1 MGFDGY
7 TLGLRK
13 WITARR
19 RNWHVIQISG
29 SSVEGSMSN
38 VAAAHIVEPR
48 RLSRALR
55 EVASVSARSASVV
68 LAPTEANELIVRMA
82 RDSDRQ
88 AFAVLFAHYFPRVKA
103 FLMRAGASSTVAE
116 ELSQETMLRVWR
128 RAATF
133 DPDAG
138 AASTWIFVIAR
149 NLRVDRLRGQR
160 LENLDLDPS
169 DEGDAPPTGEMVA
182 LMNERAE
189 RVRDALASLSPE
201 QAQIVRLFYFE
212 ERPHS
217 EIARALGIP
226 LGTVKSRVR
235 LAVERLR
242 AQLEDL
248 G

>member
-1 MGFDGY
+1 M
-7 TLGLRK
+7 
-13 WITARR
+13 INA
-19 RNWHVIQISG
+19 
-29 SSVEGSMSN
+29 
-38 VAAAHIVEPR
+38 AAAHIAEPR
-48 RLSRALR
+48 RLSRALP
-55 EVASVSARSASVV
+55 EIAPVSARSGVVV
-68 LAPTEANELIVRMA
+68 LEPADANELIVRMA
-82 RDSDRQ
+82 RESDRQ
-88 AFAVLFAHYFPRVKA
+88 AFAVLFAYYFPRVKTY
-103 FLMRAGASSTVAE
+103 LMRAGASPTAAE

-160 LENLDLDPS
+160 FENIDIDPS
-169 DEGDAPPTGEMVA
+169 DELDAPPTGEMVA
-182 LMNERAE
+182 IMNERAE
-189 RVRDALASLSPE
+189 RVRHALENLSRE

-212 ERPHS
+212 EKPHS